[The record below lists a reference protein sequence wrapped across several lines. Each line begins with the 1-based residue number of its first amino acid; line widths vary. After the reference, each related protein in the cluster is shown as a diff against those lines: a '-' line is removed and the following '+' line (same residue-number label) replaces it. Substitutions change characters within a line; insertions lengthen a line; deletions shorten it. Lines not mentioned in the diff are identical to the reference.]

1 MPWVNG
7 QWVDEQPETSVSVPS
22 APARTP
28 SDVVGA
34 ADLLEGILAALP
46 ADESDPVDVRLRAR
60 LHGYVEG
67 VRAGAGQ

>member
-7 QWVDEQPETSVSVPS
+7 QWVDEQPEASVSVPS

-28 SDVVGA
+28 SDVEGA
-34 ADLLEGILAALP
+34 ADLLQGILAALP

-60 LHGYVEG
+60 LHGYVDG

>member
-7 QWVDEQPETSVSVPS
+7 QWVDEQPEASVSVPS
-22 APARTP
+22 APDRTP
-28 SDVVGA
+28 SDVEGA

>member
-7 QWVDEQPETSVSVPS
+7 QWVDEQPEASVSVPS

-28 SDVVGA
+28 SDVEGA
-34 ADLLEGILAALP
+34 ADLLEGILTALP

>member
-7 QWVDEQPETSVSVPS
+7 QWVDEQPEASVSVPS

-28 SDVVGA
+28 SDVEGA

-60 LHGYVEG
+60 LYGYVEG

>member
-7 QWVDEQPETSVSVPS
+7 QWVDEQPEASVSVPS

-28 SDVVGA
+28 SDVEGA
-34 ADLLEGILAALP
+34 ADLLQGILAALP

>member
-7 QWVDEQPETSVSVPS
+7 TWVDEQPEASVSVPS

-28 SDVVGA
+28 SDVEGA
-34 ADLLEGILAALP
+34 ADLLQGILAALP

-60 LHGYVEG
+60 LHGYVDG